1 MHIVVIMPRWVG
13 DVVMATPLL
22 RGLRRHVADRGRIT
36 GVMRPLAMELLAGAD
51 WFDHTIRYDRRSG
64 DAAIRFAAVA
74 RQLRADRPDVAIII
88 PNSLSSAALAVAGRA
103 RRRIGMAMHWRRW
116 LLTDPVSPPRKHGRI
131 EPFSSAA
138 YPVQLAGLIGMP
150 PEPLR
155 LELPL
160 SPEDEQFGDAVLAR
174 LFPGHSHE
182 GPLVVL
188 NDGAAFGPAKQ
199 WGVEK
204 VAALAGW
211 LVERVADV
219 RVLVHCGP
227 GDRNEARSVAHAVG
241 HPSVQSLAEEAQLP
255 FGLSK
260 AVIRRA
266 AVVVSSDSGPR
277 HIAAAF
283 QRPTVVLH
291 GPMDPRLSRAE
302 HEHLVEMRLDLPC
315 SPCGQPICPLEHHD
329 CMRLLSVEDVGG
341 TVLELLELTR

>member
-22 RGLRRHVADRGRIT
+22 RGLRRHFAGRARIT
-36 GVMRPLAMELLAGAD
+36 GVMRPLASELLAGAD
-51 WFDHTIRYDRRSG
+51 WFDHTIRYDRRSA
-64 DAAIRFAAVA
+64 DSAIRFAAVA

-88 PNSLSSAALAVAGRA
+88 PNSLSSAALAFAGGA

-116 LLTDPVSPPRKHGRI
+116 LLTDPVSPPRRHGRI

-155 LELPL
+155 LELPF
-160 SPEDEQFGDAVLAR
+160 SPADEQLGDAVLAR
-174 LFPGHSHE
+174 LFAGHPRP

-199 WGVEK
+199 WGVGK
-204 VAALAGW
+204 VAALARL

-219 RVLVHCGP
+219 RVLIHCGP
-227 GDRNEARSVAHAVG
+227 GDRDEARSVAGMVG
-241 HPSVQSLAEEAQLP
+241 HPAVQSLADEAQLP

-266 AVVVSSDSGPR
+266 AVVVSTDSGPR

-283 QRPTVVLH
+283 QRPTVVLF

-302 HEHLVEMRLDLPC
+302 HEPLVEMRLDLPC
-315 SPCGQPICPLEHHD
+315 SPCGRPICPLDHHD
-329 CMRLLSVEDVGG
+329 CMRLLSVEDVGAE
-341 TVLELLELTR
+341 VLELLELTR

>member
-13 DVVMATPLL
+13 DIVMATPML
-22 RGLRRHVADRGRIT
+22 RGLRRHVAGRARIT
-36 GVMRPLAMELLAGAD
+36 GVLRPPALDLLAGSE
-51 WFDHTIRYDRRSG
+51 WFDDTILYDRRSR
-64 DAAIRFAAVA
+64 DAGLRFPAVV
-74 RQLRADRPDVAIII
+74 RRLRAERADVAIIV
-88 PNSLSSAALAVAGRA
+88 PNSLSSAALAAAGGV

-116 LLTDPVSPPRKHGRI
+116 LLTDPVPPPRKHRRI
-131 EPFSSAA
+131 EPFSSAE
-138 YPVQLAGLIGMP
+138 YPVRLAERLGMP

-155 LELPL
+155 LELAL
-160 SPEDEQFGDAVLAR
+160 SPADESLGDAVLAR
-174 LFPGHSHE
+174 LFPTHRRH

-199 WGVEK
+199 WGTQK
-204 VAALAGW
+204 VAALARF
-211 LVERVADV
+211 LVDRVPDA

-227 GDRNEARSVAHAVG
+227 GDRDEARAVVEAVG
-241 HPSVQSLAEEAQLP
+241 HPAVQGLAGEPQLP

-266 AVVVSSDSGPR
+266 AVMVTTDSGPR

-291 GPMDPRLSRAE
+291 GPMDPRLSRAA
-302 HEHLVEMRLDLPC
+302 HDHLVEIRLDLPC

-329 CMRLLSVEDVGG
+329 CMRLLSVEDVGAK
-341 TVLELLELTR
+341 VLNLLESTR

>member
-13 DVVMATPLL
+13 DIVMATPML
-22 RGLRRHVADRGRIT
+22 RGLRRHVAGRGRIT
-36 GVMRPLAMELLAGAD
+36 GVLRPLAVDLLAGSQ
-51 WFDHTIRYDRRSG
+51 WFDDTILYDRRSR
-64 DAAIRFAAVA
+64 DAGLRFSAVV
-74 RQLRADRPDVAIII
+74 RRLRADRADVAIVV
-88 PNSLSSAALAVAGRA
+88 PNSLSSAALAVAGGA

-116 LLTDPVSPPRKHGRI
+116 LLTDPVLPPRKHGRI

-138 YPVQLAGLIGMP
+138 YPVRLAEHLGMP

-155 LELPL
+155 LELAI
-160 SPEDEQFGDAVLAR
+160 SPEDQSLGDAVLAR
-174 LFPGHSHE
+174 LFPSPLPQ
-182 GPLVVL
+182 GPLFVL

-204 VAALAGW
+204 VVALAR
-211 LVERVADV
+211 LLFDRVPNS

-227 GDRNEARSVAHAVG
+227 GDRDEARAVVEAAG
-241 HPSVQSLAEEAQLP
+241 HPAVQSLAGEAQLP

-266 AVVVSSDSGPR
+266 AVIVTTDSGPR

-291 GPMDPRLSRAE
+291 GPMDPRLSRAA
-302 HEHLVEMRLDLPC
+302 HDHLVEMRLDLPC
-315 SPCGQPICPLEHHD
+315 SPCGQPICPLKHHD
-329 CMRLLSVEDVGG
+329 CMRLLSVEDVGAA
-341 TVLELLELTR
+341 VLKLLESTR

>member
-22 RGLRRHVADRGRIT
+22 RGLRRHFAGRARIT
-36 GVMRPLAMELLAGAD
+36 GVLRPLAMDLLAGAD

-64 DAAIRFAAVA
+64 DSAIRFTAVA

-88 PNSLSSAALAVAGRA
+88 PNSLSSAALTVAGGA

-116 LLTDPVSPPRKHGRI
+116 LLTDPVSPPRRHGRI

-155 LELPL
+155 LELPFTR
-160 SPEDEQFGDAVLAR
+160 EDEQRGDDVLAR
-174 LFPGHSHE
+174 LFRGHPRQ

-199 WGVEK
+199 WGTEK
-204 VAALAGW
+204 TTALARL
-211 LVERVADV
+211 LVQRVADV

-227 GDRNEARSVAHAVG
+227 GDRDEARGVVEAVG
-241 HPSVQSLAEEAQLP
+241 HPAVQSLAGEAQLP

-266 AVVVSSDSGPR
+266 DLVVSTDSGPR

-302 HEHLVEMRLDLPC
+302 HGPLVEMRLDLPC
-315 SPCGQPICPLEHHD
+315 SPCGRPICPLKHHD
-329 CMRLLSVEDVGG
+329 CMRLLSVEDVGAK
-341 TVLELLELTR
+341 VLELLESSR

>member
-22 RGLRRHVADRGRIT
+22 RGLRRHFAGRARIT
-36 GVMRPLAMELLAGAD
+36 GVLRPLAVDLLAGSD
-51 WFDHTIRYDRRSG
+51 WFDDTILYDRRSP
-64 DAAIRFAAVA
+64 DAAIRFSAVV

-88 PNSLSSAALAVAGRA
+88 PNSLSSAALAWAGGA

-116 LLTDPVSPPRKHGRI
+116 LLTDPVTPPSKHGWI

-150 PEPLR
+150 AEPLR
-155 LELPL
+155 LELAV
-160 SPEDEQFGDAVLAR
+160 SAEDEQLGAAVLTR
-174 LFPGHSHE
+174 LFPNHVPQS
-182 GPLVVL
+182 PLVVL

-199 WGVEK
+199 WGMDK
-204 VAALAGW
+204 VAILARR
-211 LVERVADV
+211 LVERLPAV
-219 RVLVHCGP
+219 RVLLHCGP
-227 GDRNEARSVAHAVG
+227 GERDEARAAVEAAG
-241 HPSVQSLAEEAQLP
+241 HPAVQSLAAEPHLP

-266 AVVVSSDSGPR
+266 AVVVSTDSGPR

-283 QRPTVVLH
+283 QRPTVVVH

-302 HEHLVEMRLDLPC
+302 HDQLVEMRLDLPC
-315 SPCGQPICPLEHHD
+315 SPCGQPFCPLKHHD
-329 CMRLLSVEDVGG
+329 CMRLLSVEDVGAK
-341 TVLELLELTR
+341 VLELLESTR